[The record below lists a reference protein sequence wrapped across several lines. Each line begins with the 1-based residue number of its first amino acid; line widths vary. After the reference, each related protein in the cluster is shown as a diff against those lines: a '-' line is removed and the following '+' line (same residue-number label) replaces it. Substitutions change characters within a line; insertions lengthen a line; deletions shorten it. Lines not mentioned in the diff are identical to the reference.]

1 MKYYNSISE
10 GYNKLHKEEQLKKL
24 DIIKQN
30 IKIKSSDY
38 LLDVGCGTA
47 FSLEYFNCKKT
58 GIDPSIKLLK
68 QNKKEN
74 LIQSVGEHLPF
85 KDDSFD
91 IIITVTAIHNFDN
104 FKKGLSEIK
113 RVAKDKIIISTL
125 KKSSKNKLIEK
136 QIRRLFKIDKIIEE
150 DKDIIYFLNKK

>member
-24 DIIKQN
+24 AIIKKN
-30 IKIKSSDY
+30 IKIKNSDY

-47 FSLEYFNCKKT
+47 FSLEHFNCKKT
-58 GIDPSIKLLK
+58 GVDPSIRLLK
-68 QNKKEN
+68 QNKKDD
-74 LIQSVGEHLPF
+74 LIQSVGEYLPF

-91 IIITVTAIHNFDN
+91 IIISITAIHNFDDL
-104 FKKGLSEIK
+104 KKGLREIK

-125 KKSSKNKLIEK
+125 KRSSKNNLIEK
-136 QIRRLFKIDKIIEE
+136 EIMKLFKIDKIIKE